1 MEITPET
8 GSSRSGTLMLHLL
21 GQCNLTCRHCY
32 MQGSPLRREQLQLE
46 RVMEAVES
54 SPAMD
59 IGTLYLTGGE
69 PLLYQGLHQVL
80 ETAARVPGLEVTVC
94 TNATLMTPRHVE
106 AFRAAKVKTSISV
119 DGEAGFHDWFR
130 NSEGA
135 FQATEKGIHLLAE
148 AGVPITVISTISRAN
163 VESLPALVDWAHRAG
178 ATQFRAQPLL
188 RLGRALD
195 IMDQRLSPI
204 QLERMVMR
212 LSDLANLYRGK
223 GMRISIIG
231 QNRAF
236 LMQHPCGA
244 YVCNG
249 GGCHRKVAQEI
260 KKVVVREDGTVLPEA
275 TNLDSSYAIGH
286 FDDDVLL
293 NMVQRY
299 FENGGYAAFDRLCRA
314 AYHEVLPAWKC
325 IVVPWDQIIAE
336 RSRAHPAGTER
347 EYADTAVCS
356 A

>member
-1 MEITPET
+1 M
-8 GSSRSGTLMLHLL
+8 
-21 GQCNLTCRHCY
+21 
-32 MQGSPLRREQLQLE
+32 
-46 RVMEAVES
+46 
-54 SPAMD
+54 
-59 IGTLYLTGGE
+59 
-69 PLLYQGLHQVL
+69 L

-106 AFRAAKVKTSISV
+106 ALRAAKAKVSISV
-119 DGEAGFHDWFR
+119 DGEAEFHDWFR

-135 FQATEKGIHLLAE
+135 FQATEKGILLLAE
-148 AGVPITVISTISRAN
+148 AGVPITVIATVSRAN
-163 VESLPALVDWAHRAG
+163 VEALPGLVDWAHRAG
-178 ATQFRAQPLL
+178 ATQVRAQPLL

-195 IMDQRLSPI
+195 IVDQSLSQM
-204 QLERMVMR
+204 QLERLVMR

-223 GMRISIIG
+223 GLRISIIG

-275 TNLDSSYAIGH
+275 TNLDRSYAIGH
-286 FDDDVLL
+286 FDDGSLVE
-293 NMVQRY
+293 MVQQY

-314 AYHEVLPAWKC
+314 AYHEVLPLWKC

-336 RSRAHPAGTER
+336 RSRAHPAGTAPEC
-347 EYADTAVCS
+347 AGAVMCS